1 MTQYREDPRDV
12 YRTVGVRPGI
22 HAGGTT
28 TLFGGTKLR
37 PEASDAMAKAASVMV
52 DLDELNAAASTILA
66 KVTGSEA
73 ALVTSGSS
81 GGLVLQAA
89 ACMAGHDPAKMA
101 QLPNASGLK
110 SQFVIQTCHRF
121 PYDQLYT
128 ATGGKLVNVGDG
140 RGAKPWQVQA
150 AINEHTAALI
160 YLVSPFTSRR
170 ALPLDQMAN
179 IAHSNHI
186 PLIVDAASMLPPR
199 ANLSKY
205 IPMGAD
211 LVQYSGG
218 KGIRGPQGTGILCG
232 RTDLIRA
239 ATANASPNQF
249 IGRGMKVAK
258 EEIVGLLKATEVFLD
273 QDEEEEN
280 RQYRQM
286 CERVQDA
293 LIEIP
298 GTEIRI
304 EHDNYDFLIPTTI
317 IGFTEHWQGPS
328 RDEILYLMLKGET
341 PIYMYQL
348 SALDEIGVDP
358 TNLSEEE
365 LGKVIS
371 KLRSILL
378 TKND

>member
-1 MTQYREDPRDV
+1 
-12 YRTVGVRPGI
+12 
-22 HAGGTT
+22 
-28 TLFGGTKLR
+28 
-37 PEASDAMAKAASVMV
+37 
-52 DLDELNAAASTILA
+52 
-66 KVTGSEA
+66 
-73 ALVTSGSS
+73 
-81 GGLVLQAA
+81 
-89 ACMAGHDPAKMA
+89 
-101 QLPNASGLK
+101 
-110 SQFVIQTCHRF
+110 
-121 PYDQLYT
+121 
-128 ATGGKLVNVGDG
+128 
-140 RGAKPWQVQA
+140 
-150 AINEHTAALI
+150 
-160 YLVSPFTSRR
+160 
-170 ALPLDQMAN
+170 
-179 IAHSNHI
+179 
-186 PLIVDAASMLPPR
+186 MLPPR